1 MKGPIFP
8 PPTPPTVMLKTVL
21 FLNRAALFALTVLS
35 LAPTQSIFAFQEQA
49 GRTVQ
54 ELQGDFGTSV
64 QQVIEKHC
72 VECHNSDRPEADI
85 DLTLWR
91 DSQRLAKET
100 ATLQRVAEQLHT
112 GQMPPPEAAQIAA
125 SAKEKMVAW
134 IDQWLM
140 LEAERYAGDPGPVIL
155 RRLNNA
161 EYTYS
166 IRDLT
171 GVSSLNPAS
180 EFPADSAA
188 GEGFSNTGAA
198 LVMSPSLVRKYLD
211 AAKGVAEHAVLLP
224 GGITFSER
232 PSAADM
238 TNAKLDEIR
247 AFYSQFTDQSGGA
260 TVNLQGIVFETNQG
274 GRLPVERYLQATL
287 ELRDAIIQD
296 SNLKVDDW
304 IARVAAERKLSSKY
318 LRGLWDSLHDTKA
331 TGLLKSLQ
339 QQWSGAS
346 AASADSLFAFVMSW
360 QQALWKFS
368 SVGHIGKRD
377 GPKSWQEPVNPIRQ
391 TQDMRLALTPLASG
405 KPANED
411 VTVYL
416 QIADAGDGGE
426 SDALVISNPRL
437 IAPGRPDLPLRG
449 LDSVVRTIATQQR
462 AWVSQTSETLVALD
476 QWLEAT
482 EVQSLA
488 AWGAQKDIP
497 VPLLK
502 AWAETLG
509 ITEPGETSAVSLDR
523 RLLTQKGQNLS
534 GISGIDGW
542 VAEDALSIIANATD
556 AHHRIPGNMPGKS
569 IAVHPSPSRGMC
581 VGWRAPEGMRIQTQ
595 ARIRHAHTDCGN
607 GIAWRLEYRRGAVQQ
622 VLGAGFSNGG
632 QDVPIGPFAGLR
644 LRANEEI
651 VLVIEPRDANH
662 SCDLTN
668 IDLTVTSDKE
678 TWNLTEQLHPN
689 LLAGNPHA
697 DAKGRP
703 DVWSFFT
710 EPARGVSASA
720 GSQSMLASGS
730 LLANWLHES
739 DPHKRAE
746 LAQGIEAILVASDAK
761 PAVNAEQPDAVMAR
775 ELLSATGPFF
785 RAAMSLASQGNT
797 AVQGKPASQGSEGGA
812 AQGGSVGGSE
822 NDIYGISEGRFGT
835 SGIEGAV
842 DSNPAVGASEMLVR
856 APAVFEIKLPAWL
869 ANGTELVASAMLHPT
884 AGKDG
889 SVQVV
894 LSGTRPTEST
904 QPIPKTSIDAKDPN
918 WTNVSRQLNVASPI
932 LVSAG
937 SGAETRTREG
947 FDRFRELFPIALC
960 YSKIVPV
967 DEVVTLTLFYREDDA
982 LRRLMLDEGQARDLD
997 RLWSEL
1003 HFVSQD
1009 ALKSVDAY
1017 EQLWQFATQDA
1028 DPSAF
1033 EPLRE
1038 PIKQAAEVFR
1048 KSMREAEP
1056 VHLQAVIDFAQR
1068 AYRQPLN
1075 ETQRSTLRNLY
1086 AQLRGSDTGHEEAI
1100 RLLIARVLVA
1110 PEFLYRTEVPKA
1122 DSAESSDITTIE
1134 LANRLSYFLWASTP
1148 DDALMRV
1155 ALDGSLREPQVLKG
1169 QVQRML
1175 KDPKSERMAVEF
1187 GTMWL
1192 HIRDLDQLDEK
1203 SETHFPEFREI
1214 RHELYRESVMLLTDA
1229 LASDRS
1235 ILDLLS
1241 GDYTFLNERLARF
1254 YGIENVTGDQWR
1266 RVEGVRKYG
1275 RGGVLTLGATLA
1287 KQSGASRTSP
1297 ILRGNWLCEVILGE
1311 KLPKPPKNVPV
1322 LSELPP
1328 EGMTERELTELHSS
1342 EESCAKCHRRID
1354 PYGFSLENYDAIGRY
1369 RSVDTAGHPIDAK
1382 TKLPDGHEL
1391 SNARDLL
1398 AYIEANRRD
1407 DFVKQF
1413 NRKLLGYALGRSVQ
1427 LSDEPMLRGIHQS
1440 QQKNGYSLGDT
1451 IFEIVT
1457 SKPFQQIRGR
1467 EYRDESSHQ

>member
-1 MKGPIFP
+1 MPI
-8 PPTPPTVMLKTVL
+8 TVM
-21 FLNRAALFALTVLS
+21 FLNRAALFALIFLF
-35 LAPTQSIFAFQEQA
+35 LAQLQCSFAFQDPE

-54 ELQGDFGTSV
+54 ELQGDFGVSV

-112 GQMPPPEAAQIAA
+112 GQMPPPEAAQIPAA
-125 SAKEKMVAW
+125 AKEKMVAW

-140 LEAERYAGDPGPVIL
+140 LEAQRYAGDPGPVIL

-171 GVSSLNPAS
+171 GVSTLNPAS

-274 GRLPVERYLQATL
+274 GRLPIERYLQATL
-287 ELRDAIIQD
+287 ELRDAIVQD
-296 SNLKVDDW
+296 RELKVDDW
-304 IARVAAERKLSSKY
+304 ITRIATERKLSSKY
-318 LRGLWDSLHDTKA
+318 LKGLWDSLHDTKA
-331 TGLLKSLQ
+331 TGLVKSLQ
-339 QQWSGAS
+339 QQWSETTATAPDG
-346 AASADSLFAFVMSW
+346 LFAFVMSW

-391 TQDMRLALTPLASG
+391 TQELRLALTPLASG

-416 QIADAGDGGE
+416 QVADAGDGGE
-426 SDALVISNPRL
+426 SDALVVSNPRL

-462 AWVSQTSETLVALD
+462 DWVSQTSEVLVVLD

-482 EVQSLA
+482 EGQSLA
-488 AWGAQKDIP
+488 AWAAQKNIP
-497 VPLLK
+497 APLLK

-509 ITEPGETSAVSLDR
+509 ISEPGETSAVSPDR

-569 IAVHPSPSRGMC
+569 IAVHPSPSRAMC
-581 VGWRAPEGMRIQTQ
+581 VGWRAPEGMRVQTQ
-595 ARIRHAHTDCGN
+595 ARIRHAHTECGN

-622 VLGAGFSNGG
+622 VLGSGFSNGA

-668 IDLTVTSDKE
+668 IDLTVTSEKE
-678 TWNLTEQLHPN
+678 SWNLTEQLHPD

-720 GSQSMLASGS
+720 GPQSMLASGS
-730 LLANWLHES
+730 LLANWIHES
-739 DPHKRAE
+739 DTNKRGE
-746 LAQGIEAILVASDAK
+746 LAQSIEAILVASDAK
-761 PAVNAEQPDAVMAR
+761 PTVNAEQPDAVMAR

-785 RAAMSLASQGNT
+785 RAAMSLASQENT
-797 AVQGKPASQGSEGGA
+797 AVQGGD
-812 AQGGSVGGSE
+812 GGSDRGSAGG
-822 NDIYGISEGRFGT
+822 NDTDIYGISADRFGT
-835 SGIEGAV
+835 SGADGAL
-842 DSNPAVGASEMLVR
+842 DSKVAVGASEMLVA
-856 APAVFEIKLPAWL
+856 APAVLEIKLPAWL
-869 ANGTELVASAMLHPT
+869 ANGTELVASTMLHST

-894 LSGTRPTEST
+894 LSGTRPTGST

-937 SGAETRTREG
+937 SGAESRTRES
-947 FDRFRELFPIALC
+947 FDRFRDLFPIALC

-982 LRRLMLDEGQARDLD
+982 LRRLMLDDVQTRQLD

-1048 KSMREAEP
+1048 QSMREAEP

-1075 ETQRSTLRNLY
+1075 ESQRSTLRNLY
-1086 AQLRGSDTGHEEAI
+1086 AQLRGSETAHEEAI

-1122 DSAESSDITTIE
+1122 DSAESSDVTSIE

-1148 DDALMRV
+1148 DDELMGL
-1155 ALDGSLREPQVLKG
+1155 ALDGSLREPGRLKG

-1175 KDPKSERMAVEF
+1175 KDPKAERMAIEF

-1214 RHELYRESVMLLTDA
+1214 RHDLYRESVLLLTDA

-1254 YGIENVTGDQWR
+1254 YAIENVTGEQWR

-1382 TKLPDGHEL
+1382 TTLPDGHEL

-1427 LSDEPMLRGIHQS
+1427 LSDEPILRSINQS
-1440 QQKNGYSLGDT
+1440 QQRNGYSLLET

-1467 EYRDESSHQ
+1467 EFRDESIQQ

>member
-1 MKGPIFP
+1 MPI
-8 PPTPPTVMLKTVL
+8 TVM
-21 FLNRAALFALTVLS
+21 FLNRAALFALIFLF
-35 LAPTQSIFAFQEQA
+35 LAHLQCSFAFQDPE

-54 ELQGDFGTSV
+54 ELQGDFGVSV

-112 GQMPPPEAAQIAA
+112 GQMPPPEAAQIPAA
-125 SAKEKMVAW
+125 AKEKMVAW

-140 LEAERYAGDPGPVIL
+140 LEAQRYAGDPGPVIL

-171 GVSSLNPAS
+171 GVSTLNPAS

-274 GRLPVERYLQATL
+274 GRLPIERYLQATL
-287 ELRDAIIQD
+287 ELRDAIVQD
-296 SNLKVDDW
+296 RELKVDDW
-304 IARVAAERKLSSKY
+304 ITRIATERKLSSKY
-318 LRGLWDSLHDTKA
+318 LKGLWDSLHDTKA
-331 TGLLKSLQ
+331 TGLVKSLQ
-339 QQWSGAS
+339 QQWSETTATAPDG
-346 AASADSLFAFVMSW
+346 LFAFVMSW

-391 TQDMRLALTPLASG
+391 TQELRLALTPLASG

-411 VTVYL
+411 VTIYL
-416 QIADAGDGGE
+416 QVADAGDGGE
-426 SDALVISNPRL
+426 SDTLVVSNPRL

-462 AWVSQTSETLVALD
+462 AWVSQTSEVLVVLD

-482 EVQSLA
+482 EGQSLA
-488 AWGAQKDIP
+488 AWAAQKDIP
-497 VPLLK
+497 APLLK

-509 ITEPGETSAVSLDR
+509 ISEPGETSAVSPDR

-569 IAVHPSPSRGMC
+569 IAVHPSPSRAMC
-581 VGWRAPEGMRIQTQ
+581 VGWRAPEGMRVQTH
-595 ARIRHAHTDCGN
+595 ARIRHAHTECGN

-622 VLGAGFSNGG
+622 VLGSGFSNGA

-668 IDLTVTSDKE
+668 IDLTVTSEKE
-678 TWNLTEQLHPN
+678 SWNLTEQLHPD
-689 LLAGNPHA
+689 LLAGNPHV
-697 DAKGRP
+697 DANGRP

-720 GSQSMLASGS
+720 GPQSMLASGS
-730 LLANWLHES
+730 LLANWIHES
-739 DPHKRAE
+739 DTNKRGE
-746 LAQGIEAILVASDAK
+746 LAQSIEAILVASDAK
-761 PAVNAEQPDAVMAR
+761 PTVNADQPDAVMAR

-785 RAAMSLASQGNT
+785 RAAMSLASQENT
-797 AVQGKPASQGSEGGA
+797 AVQGGD
-812 AQGGSVGGSE
+812 GGSDRGSAGGIDT
-822 NDIYGISEGRFGT
+822 DIYGISADRFGK
-835 SGIEGAV
+835 SGADGAL
-842 DSNPAVGASEMLVR
+842 DSKVAVGASEMLVA
-856 APAVFEIKLPAWL
+856 APAVLEIKLPAWL
-869 ANGTELVASAMLHPT
+869 ANGTELVASTMLHPT

-894 LSGTRPTEST
+894 LSGTRPTGST

-937 SGAETRTREG
+937 SGAESRTRES
-947 FDRFRELFPIALC
+947 FDRFRDLFPIALC

-982 LRRLMLDEGQARDLD
+982 LRRLMLDEVQTRHLD

-1048 KSMREAEP
+1048 QSMREAEP

-1068 AYRQPLN
+1068 AYRQPLK
-1075 ETQRSTLRNLY
+1075 ESQRSTLRNLY
-1086 AQLRGSDTGHEEAI
+1086 AQLRGSEMAHEEAI

-1122 DSAESSDITTIE
+1122 DSAESSDVTSIE

-1148 DDALMRV
+1148 DDELMGL
-1155 ALDGSLREPQVLKG
+1155 ALDGSLREPGRLKG

-1175 KDPKSERMAVEF
+1175 KDSKAERMAIEF

-1214 RHELYRESVMLLTDA
+1214 RHDLYRESVLLLTDA

-1254 YGIENVTGDQWR
+1254 YAIENVTGEQWR

-1382 TKLPDGHEL
+1382 TTLPDGHEL

-1427 LSDEPMLRGIHQS
+1427 LSDEPILRSINQS
-1440 QQKNGYSLGDT
+1440 QQRNGYSLLET

-1457 SKPFQQIRGR
+1457 SKPFQQIRGK
-1467 EYRDESSHQ
+1467 EFRDESIQQ